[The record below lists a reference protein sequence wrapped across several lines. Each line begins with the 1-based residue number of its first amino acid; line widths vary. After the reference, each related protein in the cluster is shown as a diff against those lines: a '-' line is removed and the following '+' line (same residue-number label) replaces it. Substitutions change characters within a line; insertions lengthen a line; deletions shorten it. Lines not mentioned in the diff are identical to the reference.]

1 MRLDHIQPTT
11 VPTRQLPQGM
21 GHRGPVGCPVTTL
34 QRVLH
39 SAHLRPDDA
48 DAGGTHSANT
58 VTLILGSFLGFTQ
71 RHQVSTSTKLCQRT
85 YTANQ
90 SRIRSIK
97 QTMCGPKSGSVDE
110 CWHLQFRHCHHITYK
125 HASTEH
131 GWSVGCN
138 ARTQRTKAES
148 DQSNRPCADQNLDL
162 WTSAGTSNSAT
173 ATI

>member
-1 MRLDHIQPTT
+1 MTIDCQWHRAEVRLDHIQPTT
-11 VPTRQLPQGM
+11 VPTHQLPQGM

-48 DAGGTHSANT
+48 DAGGTRSTDT

-71 RHQVSTSTKLCQRT
+71 SHQVSTSTKLCQRT

-97 QTMCGPKSGSVDE
+97 QTIRGPKSGSVDE
-110 CWHLQFRHCHHITYK
+110 CWHLQFHHCHHMIYK

-131 GWSVGCN
+131 GSSIGCN
-138 ARTQRTKAES
+138 AWHSFGLTAV
-148 DQSNRPCADQNLDL
+148 A
-162 WTSAGTSNSAT
+162 AGNASVFCG
-173 ATI
+173 